1 MATVN
6 KDFKIKSGLVV
17 EGTTG
22 TINGLDILTKKQA
35 DQDYIV
41 GLIGGTATSENTPNT
56 VVKRDADGNFAAS
69 DITVNEISIEEIGRI
84 YEDDSD
90 LIIENIDGSDV
101 VINAE
106 DIRLNSTDDIR
117 LNATGDVVI
126 GSTTGHIRFEDGPV
140 HIGFPVTA
148 ENEVATRGTVDSL
161 IGDNTVD
168 GTSGNTVT
176 DRIAT
181 ALSSA
186 TQAVTDHNALTT
198 GVHGV
203 TGSVV
208 GTTDTQDISNKRIID
223 TLYFTDGVTINN
235 EAEIEVQ
242 SGSHVFNVQANLGDL
257 NLKTVATGASVY
269 VISDDADIVLAADG
283 GSYIGTVAAENEIA
297 TKGYADGVAGDVA
310 SDLSTHEQAT
320 TGVHGV
326 TGNIV
331 GTTDTQTL
339 SNKTLGSDL
348 AAGGYKVSGLAD
360 PTADQDSAT
369 KAYVDDAIA
378 NLVDSAPAALD
389 TLNEL
394 AAALG
399 DDVDMVTGLATSIGN
414 KVAKAGDSMSGDLDF
429 GGTNK
434 VTSLAAPTNSGD
446 AANKLYVDTEISD
459 LDTAAQGYADD
470 AETAANLYTDGRE
483 TAITTAYQSY
493 ADTAEQDA
501 KDYADDLINDA
512 SNLSTQV
519 WSAYKTGTEI
529 GVAQTAAEGFA
540 TGLNNTTN
548 DRIDD
553 LTTSDIPE
561 GSNLYFTDYAAKV
574 SAVDLLTNAT
584 QNNIE
589 ITWSNPTGLVIT
601 AENGVADSTTADLAE
616 DPAATSTSGTMYFT
630 DSRALGAISGENIQP
645 ESIDITWVRREEA
658 TWTDVPTASK
668 ATCHSAGTNEGSM
681 KYLVRVT
688 ASVGGTRHSHVTEV
702 LATVD
707 GSNGVAVVEY
717 GTIYT
722 STEPLATVTVEWNAS
737 TSKYDLNVTTANN
750 SSEVMVAATLMATL
764 D

>member
-56 VVKRDADGNFAAS
+56 VVKRDSNGDFAAN
-69 DITVNEISIEEIGRI
+69 DITVNEVSIGENGRI
-84 YEDDSD
+84 YEDDGD
-90 LIIENIDGSDV
+90 TIIANTDGQDV
-101 VINAE
+101 TINAE

-117 LNATGDVVI
+117 LNATGDVI
-126 GSTTGHIRFEDGPV
+126 ISSSTGEIRFEDGPV
-140 HIGFPVTA
+140 HIGFPATA

-176 DRIAT
+176 DRIAS

-203 TGSVV
+203 TGDVV
-208 GTTDTQDISNKRIID
+208 GTTDTQDLSNKKIID
-223 TLYFTDGVTINN
+223 TLYFSDSVTVAN

-242 SGSHVFNVQANLGDL
+242 AGSHLFNIQANEGDL
-257 NLKTVATGASVY
+257 NLRTTATGASVY

-369 KAYVDDAIA
+369 KAYVDDAISS
-378 NLVDSAPAALD
+378 LVNGAPELLD
-389 TLNEL
+389 TLQEL
-394 AAALG
+394 AAAIDNDEG
-399 DDVDMVTGLATSIGN
+399 FSTSVGTLIGE
-414 KVAKAGDSMSGDLDF
+414 KVAKAGDSMTGNLDF
-429 GGTNK
+429 GGTSK

-446 AANKLYVDTEISD
+446 AANKNYVDTEIST

-470 AETAANLYTDGRE
+470 AETAANSYTDGRE

-493 ADTAEQDA
+493 ADTAEADA
-501 KDYADDLINDA
+501 KTYADGLAVNYDSSGSA
-512 SNLSTQV
+512 S
-519 WSAYKTGTEI
+519 A
-529 GVAQTAAEGFA
+529 AQTAAEGFA

>member
-41 GLIGGTATSENTPNT
+41 GLIGGTATSENTPDT
-56 VVKRDADGNFAAS
+56 VVKRDANGDFAAN
-69 DITVNEISIEEIGRI
+69 DIRVSELSIGSIGRI
-84 YEDDSD
+84 YDDGD
-90 LIIENIDGSDV
+90 IVIENIDGNDV
-101 VINAE
+101 QINAE
-106 DIRLNSTDDIR
+106 DIRLNAADDVRITGNDLVQLTSNNGDIE
-117 LNATGDVVI
+117 LNAPNGNVYIGTNNDPEYVVVAKGTLDSHIGDV
-126 GSTTGHIRFEDGPV
+126 
-140 HIGFPVTA
+140 
-148 ENEVATRGTVDSL
+148 
-161 IGDNTVD
+161 TVD

-186 TQAVTDHNALTT
+186 TQDLSDHEALTA

-208 GTTDTQDISNKRIID
+208 GTTDTQDLSNKRVID
-223 TLYFTDGVTINN
+223 TLYFTDGVTIAN
-235 EAEIEVQ
+235 EGEIEVQ
-242 SGSHVFNVQANLGDL
+242 AGSHVFNVQANYGDL
-257 NLKTVATGASVY
+257 NLKAVATDASVY
-269 VISDDADIVLAADG
+269 VISQDADIVLAANG
-283 GSYIGTVAAENEIA
+283 GSYIGSIAAENEIA
-297 TKGYADGVAGDVA
+297 TKGYANSIATGAEDALADHA
-310 SDLSTHEQAT
+310 LDTST
-320 TGVHGV
+320 HGV
-326 TGNIV
+326 TEILGATEAQIV
-331 GTTDTQTL
+331 

-360 PTADQDSAT
+360 PSANQDSAT
-369 KAYVDDAIA
+369 KYYVDQAISS
-378 NLVDSAPAALD
+378 LVNGAPELLD

-394 AAALG
+394 A
-399 DDVDMVTGLATSIGN
+399 LAIDNDEGFSTSVGTLIGE
-414 KVAKAGDSMSGDLDF
+414 KVAKAGDSMTGDLDF
-429 GGTNK
+429 GGTSK

-446 AANKLYVDTEISD
+446 AANKNYVDTEIST

-470 AETAANLYTDGRE
+470 AETAANSYTDGRE
-483 TAITTAYQSY
+483 TAITTAYESY
-493 ADTAEQDA
+493 ADTAEADA
-501 KDYADDLINDA
+501 KTYADGLAVNYDA
-512 SNLSTQV
+512 AG
-519 WSAYKTGTEI
+519 SASA
-529 GVAQTAAEGFA
+529 AQTAAEGFA

-553 LTTSDIPE
+553 LTTSDIAE

-584 QNNIE
+584 KENIE
-589 ITWSNPTGLVIT
+589 ITWTNLGGLVIA
-601 AENGVADSTTADLAE
+601 AENGVAGSTTNDLVE
-616 DPAATSTSGTMYFT
+616 GSDGTGANGGNNLYFT
-630 DSRALGAISGENIQP
+630 DDRVLDAINGSNIDPQ
-645 ESIDITWVRREEA
+645 SIDITWVRREEA
-658 TWTDVPTASK
+658 TWTDVPTAST
-668 ATCHSAGTNEGSM
+668 ATVHSFGTQEGSV

-722 STEPLATVTVEWNAS
+722 SENPLATATVVWNSAES
-737 TSKYDLNVTTANN
+737 SYDLNVTTANN
-750 SSEVMVAATLMATL
+750 GSEVLVAATLIAER

>member
-6 KDFKIKSGLVV
+6 KDFKIKSGLIV
-17 EGTTG
+17 EGTTA
-22 TINGLDILTKKQA
+22 TVNGYDVLTKKQA
-35 DQDYIV
+35 DQDYV
-41 GLIGGTATSENTPNT
+41 VNLIGGTATSANTPST
-56 VVKRDADGNFAAS
+56 VVKRDANGDFAAGTITADLTGQVS
-69 DITVNEISIEEIGRI
+69 DISNH
-84 YEDDSD
+84 D
-90 LIIENIDGSDV
+90 
-101 VINAE
+101 
-106 DIRLNSTDDIR
+106 TDD
-117 LNATGDVVI
+117 LGE
-126 GSTTGHIRFEDGPV
+126 GTTNKYFTNQRALD
-140 HIGFPVTA
+140 
-148 ENEVATRGTVDSL
+148 
-161 IGDNTVD
+161 
-168 GTSGNTVT
+168 
-176 DRIAT
+176 AT
-181 ALSSA
+181 ALAYDAAGTAATEAGAVADDLSA
-186 TQAVTDHNALTT
+186 HELLTS

-208 GTTDTQDISNKRIID
+208 GTTDTQDLSNKRIID
-223 TLYFTDGVTINN
+223 TLNFTDGVTIAN
-235 EAEIEVQ
+235 EGQIEVQ
-242 SGSHVFNVQANLGDL
+242 AGSHVFNVQANHGDL

-269 VISDDADIVLAADG
+269 VISQDADIVLAADG

-360 PTADQDSAT
+360 PTANQDSAT
-369 KAYVDDAIA
+369 KAYVDGAISD
-378 NLVDSAPAALD
+378 LVDSAPELLD

-394 AAALG
+394 AAAIADNPNYATDIASSLG
-399 DDVDMVTGLATSIGN
+399 E
-414 KVAKAGDSMSGDLDF
+414 KVAKAGDSMTGDLDF
-429 GGTNK
+429 GGTHK
-434 VTSLAAPTNSGD
+434 VTSLGTPTNTTD
-446 AANKLYVDTEISD
+446 AATKGYVDTEISD
-459 LDTAAQGYADD
+459 LDTAAQGYADA
-470 AETAANLYTDGRE
+470 AETAANSYTDGRE

-493 ADTAEQDA
+493 ADTAETDA
-501 KDYADDLINDA
+501 VTTANSYTDGEITDALTTAQGYATTAEQNAIAHADA
-512 SNLSTQV
+512 
-519 WSAYKTGTEI
+519 
-529 GVAQTAAEGFA
+529 
-540 TGLNNTTN
+540 
-548 DRIDD
+548 
-553 LTTSDIPE
+553 LTTSDIAE

-584 QNNIE
+584 KNNIE

-601 AENGVADSTTADLAE
+601 AENGVADSDTDDLVE
-616 DPAATSTSGTMYFT
+616 GSTNLYFT
-630 DSRALGAISGENIQP
+630 DSRAIGAIDGANIQP

-658 TWTDVPTASK
+658 TWTDVNTASK
-668 ATCHSAGTNEGSM
+668 VTCHSAGTSEGSM

-688 ASVGGTRHSHVTEV
+688 AQVGGVRHSHVTEV

-722 STEPLATVTVEWNAS
+722 SAEPLATVTVEWNAS

-750 SSEVMVAATLMATL
+750 NSEVMVAATLISAL

>member
-41 GLIGGTATSENTPNT
+41 GLIGGTATSANTPNT
-56 VVKRDADGNFAAS
+56 VVKRDANGNFAAGI
-69 DITVNEISIEEIGRI
+69 ITA
-84 YEDDSD
+84 
-90 LIIENIDGSDV
+90 NITGNV
-101 VINAE
+101 
-106 DIRLNSTDDIR
+106 
-117 LNATGDVVI
+117 TGDVTGQVSDI
-126 GSTTGHIRFEDGPV
+126 SNHDTDDLAEGSRLYFTNQRALDATNAAYDAAG
-140 HIGFPVTA
+140 TA
-148 ENEVATRGTVDSL
+148 ATEAGNVAQDL
-161 IGDNTVD
+161 
-168 GTSGNTVT
+168 
-176 DRIAT
+176 
-181 ALSSA
+181 
-186 TQAVTDHNALTT
+186 TDHENLTS

-223 TLYFTDGVTINN
+223 TLYFTDGVTVNN

-242 SGSHVFNVQANLGDL
+242 AGSHVFNVQANYGDL
-257 NLKTVATGASVY
+257 NLKAVATNASVY
-269 VISDDADIVLAADG
+269 VISEDADIVLTADG

-348 AAGGYKVSGLAD
+348 AAGGYKVSGLLNPSAN
-360 PTADQDSAT
+360 QDAAT
-369 KAYVDDAIA
+369 KSYVDTAVS
-378 NLVDSAPAALD
+378 NLIGAAPELLD

-394 AAALG
+394 AQAIG
-399 DDVDMVTGLATSIGN
+399 DDEDFIGTVTASIGE
-414 KVAKAGDSMSGDLDF
+414 KVAKAGDSMSGNLDF
-429 GGTNK
+429 GGTSK

-446 AANKLYVDTEISD
+446 AANKNYVDTEISN
-459 LDTAAQGYADD
+459 LDTAAQGYANTAEDD
-470 AETAANLYTDGRE
+470 AKAYTDLRE
-483 TAITTAYQSY
+483 IAITTAYELY
-493 ADTAEQDA
+493 ADTAEADA
-501 KDYADDLINDA
+501 KTYADGLAVNYDA
-512 SNLSTQV
+512 SG
-519 WSAYKTGTEI
+519 SASA
-529 GVAQTAAEGFA
+529 AQTAAEGFA

-561 GSNLYFTDYAAKV
+561 GSNLYFTDYAAKT

-584 QNNIE
+584 KNNIE

-601 AENGVADSTTADLAE
+601 AENGVADSTTTDLAE
-616 DPAATSTSGTMYFT
+616 GTNLYFT
-630 DSRALGAISGENIQP
+630 DERALSAISGENIQP
-645 ESIDITWVRREEA
+645 QSIDITWVRREEA
-658 TWTDVPTASK
+658 TWTDVATASK
-668 ATCHSAGTNEGSM
+668 ATCHSASTSEGSM

-707 GSNGVAVVEY
+707 GANGVAVVEY

-722 STEPLATVTVEWNAS
+722 SAEPLATVTVEWNAS

>member
-41 GLIGGTATSENTPNT
+41 GLIGGTATSANTPDT
-56 VVKRDADGNFAAS
+56 VVKRDANGNFAAGI
-69 DITVNEISIEEIGRI
+69 ITA
-84 YEDDSD
+84 
-90 LIIENIDGSDV
+90 NI
-101 VINAE
+101 
-106 DIRLNSTDDIR
+106 
-117 LNATGDVVI
+117 TGDVTGDVTGQVSDI
-126 GSTTGHIRFEDGPV
+126 SNHDTDDLAEGSRLYFTNQRALDATN
-140 HIGFPVTA
+140 TA
-148 ENEVATRGTVDSL
+148 YDAAGTAATEAGLVAD
-161 IGDNTVD
+161 D
-168 GTSGNTVT
+168 
-176 DRIAT
+176 
-181 ALSSA
+181 LS
-186 TQAVTDHNALTT
+186 DHEALTS

-208 GTTDTQDISNKRIID
+208 GTSDTQDISNKRIID
-223 TLYFTDGVTINN
+223 TLYFTDGVTVNN

-242 SGSHVFNVQANLGDL
+242 AGSHVFNVQANYGDL
-257 NLKTVATGASVY
+257 NLKAVATNASVY

-283 GSYIGTVAAENEIA
+283 GSYIGSIAAENEIA

-320 TGVHGV
+320 TGIHGV

-360 PTADQDSAT
+360 PTANQDSAT
-369 KAYVDDAIA
+369 KYYVDQAIA
-378 NLVDSAPAALD
+378 DLVDSAPAALD

-394 AAALG
+394 AEALG

-414 KVAKAGDSMSGDLDF
+414 KVAKAGDSMTGNLDF

-446 AANKLYVDTEISD
+446 AANKNYVDTEISD

-470 AETAANLYTDGRE
+470 AETAANSYTDGRE
-483 TAITTAYQSY
+483 TVITTAYQNYAETAGADAKAY
-493 ADTAEQDA
+493 ADGLAVNYDA
-501 KDYADDLINDA
+501 FGSA
-512 SNLSTQV
+512 S
-519 WSAYKTGTEI
+519 A
-529 GVAQTAAEGFA
+529 AQTAAEGFA

-584 QNNIE
+584 KNNIE

-601 AENGVADSTTADLAE
+601 AENGVAESDTDDLTEGSTNL
-616 DPAATSTSGTMYFT
+616 YFT
-630 DSRALGAISGENIQP
+630 DERALSAINDANIQP